1 MTEQTTAPEAD
12 SKDSAAGGETA
23 DSGNGHDKAAER
35 TVPYGSLHEERQK
48 RKAAET
54 QLEAMATEM
63 LKQVPEEL
71 RGLIPESLP
80 PLERVA
86 WFNSAKATGI
96 FNNSASNPDVPR
108 TDSGQP
114 RMTPPPTDIQKLPA
128 SERMKMGYGG
138 GKAK

>member
-1 MTEQTTAPEAD
+1 MTEKTTEPAAD
-12 SKDSAAGGETA
+12 TPDSVTSDVTA
-23 DSGNGHDKAAER
+23 DNANGSDIAAN

-63 LKQVPEEL
+63 LKQVPEDL

-96 FNNSASNPDVPR
+96 FDKSASVPDVPR
-108 TDSGQP
+108 TDSSQP
-114 RMTPPPTDIQKLPA
+114 RMTPPPSDLQKLPPG
-128 SERMKMGYGG
+128 ERMKLGYGG
-138 GKAK
+138 GKA

>member
-1 MTEQTTAPEAD
+1 MTEKTTEPAAD
-12 SKDSAAGGETA
+12 TPDSAASGDTA
-23 DSGNGHDKAAER
+23 DSGSSTAEK

-63 LKQVPEEL
+63 LKQVPEDL

-86 WFNSAKATGI
+86 WYNSAKATGI
-96 FNNSASNPDVPR
+96 FNKSASAPDVPK

-114 RMTPPPTDIQKLPA
+114 RMTPPPADIHKLPP

-138 GKAK
+138 GKA

>member
-1 MTEQTTAPEAD
+1 MTEITTAPEAD
-12 SKDSAAGGETA
+12 SHDSAPIGETA
-23 DSGNGHDKAAER
+23 DSGNGHDKAEK

-54 QLEAMATEM
+54 QLAAMATEM

-96 FNNSASNPDVPR
+96 FTTTASKPDVPR
-108 TDSGQP
+108 TDSAQP
-114 RMTPPPTDIQKLPA
+114 RMTTPPTDIHKLPT

-138 GKAK
+138 GKA

>member
-1 MTEQTTAPEAD
+1 MNEQTTAPEAE
-12 SKDSAAGGETA
+12 SQDSATSGDTA

-54 QLEAMATEM
+54 QLETMASHV
-63 LKQVPEEL
+63 LAQVPEDM

-96 FNNSASNPDVPR
+96 FDNSASTPDVPR
-108 TDSGQP
+108 TDSTQP
-114 RMTPPPTDIQKLPA
+114 RITPPPIDFHKLPPG
-128 SERMKMGYGG
+128 ERMKHGYGG
-138 GKAK
+138 GKA

>member
-1 MTEQTTAPEAD
+1 MTETTTVPAAD
-12 SKDSAAGGETA
+12 TQDIVTSDVTA
-23 DSGNGHDKAAER
+23 DNANGSDTAAN

-54 QLEAMATEM
+54 QLETMATEM

-86 WFNSAKATGI
+86 WFNSAKETGI
-96 FNNSASNPDVPR
+96 FDKSASTPAVPR

-114 RMTPPPTDIQKLPA
+114 RMTPPPTDLQKLPP
-128 SERMKMGYGG
+128 SERMKLGYGG
-138 GKAK
+138 GKV

>member
-1 MTEQTTAPEAD
+1 MTETITEPAADTPESAP
-12 SKDSAAGGETA
+12 SGETA
-23 DSGNGHDKAAER
+23 DSGNGHDKAEK

-86 WFNSAKATGI
+86 WFNSAKSTGI
-96 FNNSASNPDVPR
+96 FEKTASTPAVPR

-114 RMTPPPTDIQKLPA
+114 RMTPPPTDLQKLPP
-128 SERMKMGYGG
+128 SERMKLGYGG
-138 GKAK
+138 GKAR